1 MFAVIFLSVYFVG
14 GISRDMSPSK
24 KKLPTHQK
32 DGNIGNC
39 QIEQEKVGRCPHTF
53 CPEGFG
59 YLLNQSKILIVI
71 N

>member
-39 QIEQEKVGRCPHTF
+39 QIEQEKVGHVLFLDLP
-53 CPEGFG
+53 
-59 YLLNQSKILIVI
+59 
-71 N
+71 

>member
-1 MFAVIFLSVYFVG
+1 
-14 GISRDMSPSK
+14 MSSSK

-59 YLLNQSKILIVI
+59 YLSPINLTLLIV